1 MEYSIA
7 QMGRICRG
15 SREQP
20 RTALLIAE
28 AREYKPFLVSERGAQ
43 TEDSHR
49 AIGGA
54 RAYIATCGAKD
65 HDTRKLSAHLREDVG
80 YNLAFGAS

>member
-7 QMGRICRG
+7 QMGIILRG

-20 RTALLIAE
+20 RTALLIAK
-28 AREYKPFLVSERGAQ
+28 AREYKLFPVSERGAQ
-43 TEDSHR
+43 TEDSHWP
-49 AIGGA
+49 IGGA
-54 RAYIATCGAKD
+54 RTYIATCGAND